1 VADEIITLWRYRD
14 FPEALVARA
23 KLEADGIECF
33 LADENMIRLDWFRSD
48 ALGRLRLQL
57 RQENAEA
64 AMEILAQEIPA
75 GFSAEEIGEEYN
87 QPRCPN
93 CGSLDVSF
101 QEYNKLT
108 LLIFWFL
115 ALPIPI
121 YKNCWQCEDCQEEW
135 KEKDESLL

>member
-14 FPEALVARA
+14 FPEALVVRA
-23 KLEADGIECF
+23 KLEACGIECF
-33 LADENMIRLDWFRSD
+33 LADENMIRLNWFRSD

-57 RQENAEA
+57 LQEDAAA
-64 AMEILAQEIPA
+64 AMEVLAQEIPA

-101 QEYNKLT
+101 QEYDKIS
-108 LLIFWFL
+108 LLPLWFFSLSVPIF
-115 ALPIPI
+115 
-121 YKNCWQCEDCQEEW
+121 KNRWKCEDCRKEW
-135 KEKDESLL
+135 KETDENLL